1 MGPGSVAGP
10 DRSQEEP
17 IMSVRLAAVAV
28 AALALQTSGATAE
41 TVAALVGNDGLV
53 VIDTAEKRA
62 GKPVKITGLS
72 GPVVG
77 LDVRPAD
84 GLLYALAADGTVA
97 TVDPKTGQAT
107 VKSKLETMLPAG
119 VAGAVD
125 FNPVADRM
133 RVIGQD
139 GTSLRANVDDG
150 KVATDGKLRFS
161 DTDAHKG
168 KTPAVTA
175 AAYTNSVKGTKETA
189 LYDIDATTGMLV
201 KQAPPNDGILN
212 SIGPVSGKVAA
223 FDIVSD
229 GQGANTAWVLVGGA
243 IHKLDLA
250 TGALSGSVK
259 IDGISGEVRDI
270 AVLTR
275 G

>member
-17 IMSVRLAAVAV
+17 IMSVRLAAIAV

-125 FNPVADRM
+125 FNPVADRL

-212 SIGPVSGKVAA
+212 SIGPVAGKVAA